1 MAKVIFTR
9 FRGTD
14 QQRAEID
21 GVLCHQDNGY
31 FFVITGDAQTI
42 EIDRGRTSAFNV
54 NRGNCGADYYASL
67 IAGTD
72 NYELSECYVKSTS
85 TANPTQINI
94 FGYFP
99 TIGDALR
106 DLMAKGNTTN
116 DGREPSQIY
125 I

>member
-21 GVLCHQDNGY
+21 GVLCHQDNAY
-31 FFVITGDAQTI
+31 FYVITGDASTI
-42 EIDRGRTSAFNV
+42 EIDRGHVSGFNV

-67 IAGTD
+67 IAG
-72 NYELSECYVKSTS
+72 NGRYELSECYVKSSS

>member
-1 MAKVIFTR
+1 MAKVLFAR

-21 GVLCHQDNGY
+21 GVLKDQGDAY
-31 FFVITGDAQTI
+31 FYVVTGDASTI
-42 EIDRGRTSAFNV
+42 EIDRGHASGFNV

-67 IAGTD
+67 IAG
-72 NYELSECYVKSTS
+72 NGRYELSECYVKSSS

-106 DLMAKGNTTN
+106 DLMANGNTTN
-116 DGREPSQIY
+116 DGREPAQIY

>member
-1 MAKVIFTR
+1 MAKVLFTR

-21 GVLCHQDNGY
+21 GVLKDQGDAY
-31 FFVITGDAQTI
+31 FYVVTGDASTI
-42 EIDRGRTSAFNV
+42 EIDRGHVSGFNV
-54 NRGNCGADYYASL
+54 NLGACGADYYASL
-67 IAGTD
+67 IAG
-72 NYELSECYVKSTS
+72 NGRYELSECYVKSSS

-106 DLMAKGNTTN
+106 DLMANGNTTN
-116 DGREPSQIY
+116 DGREPAQIY

>member
-21 GVLCHQDNGY
+21 GVLGHQDNAY
-31 FFVITGDAQTI
+31 FYVVSGDAETV
-42 EIDRGRTSAFNV
+42 EIDRGHVSGFNV
-54 NRGNCGADYYASL
+54 NLGACGASYYASI
-67 IAGTD
+67 IAGAGK
-72 NYELSECYVKSTS
+72 YELSECYVKSSSQT
-85 TANPTQINI
+85 NPTQINI

-106 DLMAKGNTTN
+106 DLMANGNTTN
-116 DGREPSQIY
+116 DGRKPSQIY